1 MMGRKLSAARPD
13 KPVSAG
19 DDYYKIVSILKE
31 KRVEGEK
38 QYLIKWQ
45 GCKKR
50 TWEPAKNVT
59 KDNIVEWARKCREES
74 IAKWVRKRSK
84 ERATRRA
91 AVQAE
96 K

>member
-38 QYLIKWQ
+38 Q
-45 GCKKR
+45 
-50 TWEPAKNVT
+50 
-59 KDNIVEWARKCREES
+59 
-74 IAKWVRKRSK
+74 
-84 ERATRRA
+84 
-91 AVQAE
+91 
-96 K
+96 